1 MILVKDGRVIDP
13 ARGIDDVLD
22 LVIDGG
28 KIAKIGKYQRS
39 EDYERIIEAKGCVV
53 APGLVDVHVH
63 FRDPGFEYKETIET
77 GARAATHG
85 GFTAAGGFTSV
96 VCMANTKPP
105 VDNVETLGYV
115 LERGARCG
123 INVLTCATISRGMQG
138 RELVDMEELAAH
150 GAAGFTDDGI
160 PLMDEALVKS
170 AMERAA
176 KLDLP
181 LSFHEEDRAFIES
194 PGVNQGA
201 VSKAL
206 GLGGAPALAEDVLVA
221 RDCMLALHTGARV
234 NIQHISSANSVQ
246 LVRLAKEMGAHV
258 TAEATPHHFSL
269 TEDAVLEKGTMAKM
283 NPPLRTQADRYAII
297 EGLKDGAIDIIAT
310 DHAPHAAEE
319 KAKPFAEAPS
329 GIIGLETALALGITN
344 LVRKG
349 HLTLMQLIE
358 KMSLNPAKLYKLDKG
373 AIAEG
378 ADADLVIF
386 NEGERWHVGPVRL
399 EGSEHPFAGGTFGKV
414 KYAICAGNV
423 VYEDGSKGSQVG
435 VKVSCCRVSPG
446 GAAWR
451 CWGIFVNG
459 EGICCGMRGTA
470 LIPAT
475 AFRRA

>member
-13 ARGIDDVLD
+13 ARGVDDVLD
-22 LVIDGG
+22 LVLDGG

-63 FRDPGFEYKETIET
+63 FRDPGLTYKEDIET
-77 GARAATHG
+77 GAASA
-85 GFTAAGGFTSV
+85 AAGGFTTV

-105 VDNVETLGYV
+105 VDNAETLGYV
-115 LERGARCG
+115 LDRGAGCA

-138 RELVDMEELAAH
+138 RELVGMEELAAC
-150 GAAGFTDDGI
+150 GASGFTDDGI
-160 PLMDEALVKS
+160 PLMDEGLVKS

-176 KLDLP
+176 KLGLP

-194 PGVNQGA
+194 PGVNQGVA
-201 VSKAL
+201 SRAL

-349 HLTLMQLIE
+349 HLTVMQLME
-358 KMSLNPAKLYKLDKG
+358 KMSLNPARLYGLDKG
-373 AIAEG
+373 TIAEG

-386 NEGERWHVGPVRL
+386 NEGERWEVGPKFV
-399 EGSEHPFAGGTFGKV
+399 SKAANSPFVGEELYGKV
-414 KYAICAGNV
+414 KFTICAGRV
-423 VYEDGSKGSQVG
+423 AYEDG
-435 VKVSCCRVSPG
+435 
-446 GAAWR
+446 
-451 CWGIFVNG
+451 
-459 EGICCGMRGTA
+459 E
-470 LIPAT
+470 
-475 AFRRA
+475 

>member
-22 LVIDGG
+22 LVLDGG
-28 KIAKIGKYQRS
+28 KIAKIGKYQRTD
-39 EDYERIIEAKGCVV
+39 DYERIIEAKGCVV

-63 FRDPGFEYKETIET
+63 FRDPGFTQKEDIET
-77 GARAATHG
+77 GAASA
-85 GFTAAGGFTSV
+85 AAGGFTTV
-96 VCMANTKPP
+96 VCMANTKPA
-105 VDNVETLGYV
+105 VDSAETLRYV
-115 LERGARCG
+115 LDKGARCG

-138 RELVDMEELAAH
+138 RELVDMEELAAA

-160 PLMDEALVKS
+160 PLMDEALVKR

-176 KLDLP
+176 ALGLP
-181 LSFHEEDRAFIES
+181 LSFHEEDRAFIET
-194 PGVNQGA
+194 PGVNAGA
-201 VSKAL
+201 VAAAL

-246 LVRLAKEMGAHV
+246 LVRLAKELGANV

-269 TEDAVLEKGTMAKM
+269 TEQAVLEKGTMAKM

-310 DHAPHAAEE
+310 DHAPHTAEE

-349 HLTLMQLIE
+349 HLTLMQLME
-358 KMSLNPAKLYKLDKG
+358 KMSLNPAKLYNLDKG

-386 NEGERWHVGPVRL
+386 NESERWQVGPTFA
-399 EGSEHPFAGGTFGKV
+399 SKAANSPFVGEELYGKV
-414 KYAICAGNV
+414 KYTVCNGQV
-423 VYEDGSKGSQVG
+423 VYEDAGK
-435 VKVSCCRVSPG
+435 
-446 GAAWR
+446 
-451 CWGIFVNG
+451 
-459 EGICCGMRGTA
+459 
-470 LIPAT
+470 
-475 AFRRA
+475 

>member
-13 ARGIDDVLD
+13 ARGVDDVLD
-22 LVIDGG
+22 LVLDGG

-63 FRDPGFEYKETIET
+63 FRDPGLTYKEDIET
-77 GARAATHG
+77 GAASA
-85 GFTAAGGFTSV
+85 AAGGFTSV

-115 LERGARCG
+115 LDRGAKCA

-138 RELVDMEELAAH
+138 RELVDMEELAAC

-160 PLMDEALVKS
+160 PLMDEGLVKS

-176 KLDLP
+176 KLGLP

-201 VSKAL
+201 VSRAL
-206 GLGGAPALAEDVLVA
+206 GLGGVPALAEDVLVA

-246 LVRLAKEMGAHV
+246 LVRLAKEMGAHM

-349 HLTLMQLIE
+349 HLTVMQLME
-358 KMSLNPAKLYKLDKG
+358 KMSLNPARLYGLDKG
-373 AIAEG
+373 TIAEG

-386 NEGERWHVGPVRL
+386 NEGERWEVGPEFV
-399 EGSEHPFAGGTFGKV
+399 SKAANSPFVGEELYGKV
-414 KYAICAGNV
+414 KYTICAGRV
-423 VYEDGSKGSQVG
+423 AYEDGQ
-435 VKVSCCRVSPG
+435 
-446 GAAWR
+446 
-451 CWGIFVNG
+451 
-459 EGICCGMRGTA
+459 E
-470 LIPAT
+470 
-475 AFRRA
+475 

>member
-1 MILVKDGRVIDP
+1 MVKDGRVIDP

-22 LVIDGG
+22 LVLDGG
-28 KIAKIGKYQRS
+28 KIAKIGKYQRTD
-39 EDYERIIEAKGCVV
+39 DYERIIEAKGCVV

-63 FRDPGFEYKETIET
+63 FRDPGFTQKEDIET
-77 GARAATHG
+77 GAASA
-85 GFTAAGGFTSV
+85 AAGGFTTV
-96 VCMANTKPP
+96 VCMANTKPA
-105 VDNVETLGYV
+105 VDSAETLRYV
-115 LERGARCG
+115 LDKGARCG

-138 RELVDMEELAAH
+138 RELVDMEELAAA

-160 PLMDEALVKS
+160 PLMDEVLVKRV
-170 AMERAA
+170 MERAA
-176 KLDLP
+176 ALGLP
-181 LSFHEEDRAFIES
+181 LSFHEEDRAFIET
-194 PGVNQGA
+194 PGVNAGA

-234 NIQHISSANSVQ
+234 NIQHISSANAVQ
-246 LVRLAKEMGAHV
+246 LVRLAKEMGANV

-269 TEDAVLEKGTMAKM
+269 TEQAVLEKGTMAKM

-310 DHAPHAAEE
+310 DHAPHTAEE

-349 HLTLMQLIE
+349 HLTLMQLME
-358 KMSLNPAKLYKLDKG
+358 KMSLNPAKLYNLDKG

-386 NEGERWHVGPVRL
+386 NESERWQVGPTFA
-399 EGSEHPFAGGTFGKV
+399 SKAANSPFVGEELYGKV
-414 KYAICAGNV
+414 KYTVCNGQV
-423 VYEDGSKGSQVG
+423 VYEDAGK
-435 VKVSCCRVSPG
+435 
-446 GAAWR
+446 
-451 CWGIFVNG
+451 
-459 EGICCGMRGTA
+459 
-470 LIPAT
+470 
-475 AFRRA
+475 

>member
-1 MILVKDGRVIDP
+1 MLYTTK
-13 ARGIDDVLD
+13 
-22 LVIDGG
+22 
-28 KIAKIGKYQRS
+28 
-39 EDYERIIEAKGCVV
+39 ERLSNLLFLKG
-53 APGLVDVHVH
+53 
-63 FRDPGFEYKETIET
+63 E
-77 GARAATHG
+77 RA
-85 GFTAAGGFTSV
+85 S
-96 VCMANTKPP
+96 
-105 VDNVETLGYV
+105 
-115 LERGARCG
+115 
-123 INVLTCATISRGMQG
+123 SRP
-138 RELVDMEELAAH
+138 ELVTKAFSSF
-150 GAAGFTDDGI
+150 GSTDDGI
-160 PLMDEALVKS
+160 PLMDEALVKC

-310 DHAPHAAEE
+310 DHAPHSAEE
-319 KAKPFAEAPS
+319 KAKPFAEGPS

-358 KMSLNPAKLYKLDKG
+358 KMSLNPAKLYKLEKG

-386 NEGERWHVGPVRL
+386 NEGERWHVGPKFV
-399 EGSEHPFAGGTFGKV
+399 SKAANTPFAGEDLYGKV
-414 KYAICAGNV
+414 KYTICAGNV
-423 VYEDGSKGSQVG
+423 VYEDG
-435 VKVSCCRVSPG
+435 
-446 GAAWR
+446 
-451 CWGIFVNG
+451 
-459 EGICCGMRGTA
+459 E
-470 LIPAT
+470 
-475 AFRRA
+475 

>member
-13 ARGIDDVLD
+13 ARGVDDVLD
-22 LVIDGG
+22 LVLDGG

-39 EDYERIIEAKGCVV
+39 DDYERIVEAKGCVV

-63 FRDPGFEYKETIET
+63 FRDPGLTYKEDIET
-77 GARAATHG
+77 GAASA
-85 GFTAAGGFTSV
+85 AAGGFTTV

-105 VDNVETLGYV
+105 VDNAETLGYV
-115 LERGARCG
+115 LDRGAKCA

-138 RELVDMEELAAH
+138 RELVDMEELAAC

-160 PLMDEALVKS
+160 PLMDEGLVKS

-176 KLDLP
+176 KLGLP

-201 VSKAL
+201 ASRAL
-206 GLGGAPALAEDVLVA
+206 GLGSAPALAEDVLVA

-234 NIQHISSANSVQ
+234 NIQHISSANSVR

-386 NEGERWHVGPVRL
+386 NEGERWRVGPKFV
-399 EGSEHPFAGGTFGKV
+399 SKAANTPFAGEDLYGKV
-414 KYAICAGNV
+414 KYTICAGRV
-423 VYEDGSKGSQVG
+423 AYEDGQ
-435 VKVSCCRVSPG
+435 
-446 GAAWR
+446 
-451 CWGIFVNG
+451 
-459 EGICCGMRGTA
+459 E
-470 LIPAT
+470 
-475 AFRRA
+475 

>member
-63 FRDPGFEYKETIET
+63 FRDPGFTYKEDIES
-77 GARAATHG
+77 GAASA
-85 GFTAAGGFTSV
+85 AAGGFTSV

-105 VDNVETLGYV
+105 VDNAETLGYV
-115 LERGARCG
+115 LEHGARCG

-201 VSKAL
+201 VSRAL
-206 GLGGAPALAEDVLVA
+206 GLGGVPALAEDVLVA

-234 NIQHISSANSVQ
+234 NIQHISSANSVR

-349 HLTLMQLIE
+349 HLTVMQLME
-358 KMSLNPAKLYKLDKG
+358 KMSLNPARLYGLDKG
-373 AIAEG
+373 TIAEG

-386 NEGERWHVGPVRL
+386 NEGERWEV
-399 EGSEHPFAGGTFGKV
+399 GSEFVSKAANTPFVGEELYGKV
-414 KYAICAGNV
+414 KYTICAGRV
-423 VYEDGSKGSQVG
+423 VYEDG
-435 VKVSCCRVSPG
+435 
-446 GAAWR
+446 
-451 CWGIFVNG
+451 
-459 EGICCGMRGTA
+459 E
-470 LIPAT
+470 
-475 AFRRA
+475 